1 MSGAGKKQQGTNDF
15 EFFCRHPAD
24 WLEGANM
31 GHLISI
37 AFEGEVDEE
46 AERSIAKHIYRAMEF
61 DDVLFAGRC
70 MKFFTGGDDERN
82 SLAFLARV
90 ERFARKLHA
99 AVPITDIMFH
109 GMREGE
115 MGYAHPPT
123 AAADMNFG
131 AGVPRPIDK
140 SAPPWAAGEAFGAE
154 LKKIHLAWT
163 TDKGVLRDRKGIDK
177 ALAKQKEGP
186 IQVRETNRPEM
197 AEPDLSLFSLAPPYG
212 RDEPPSAGDRPC
224 AHSGKLSVARVFDGK
239 SFAATKLAVVDGKS
253 RVTFELRMPIHRVS
267 VSPCGEHALFS
278 SSPFIS
284 RVDLATGDVT
294 PLPFP
299 NAHELAQT
307 HNAHEFYQRFV
318 ALANGCWAVLT
329 TVALYV
335 FDKDNT
341 LLVRKKIKGT
351 SVAAFA
357 DGYGVAVWKGPAL
370 TAFRFV
376 HGTLK
381 QLTKFAYAPGPLVE
395 IGDALYFGT
404 KVGDLVLEGAHADIA
419 AERARNPR
427 KRKSKAIDC
436 AFLTWRPAPGVE
448 APEPP
453 PVDLPSN
460 IDAYQAAASPSGE
473 WVAFQTKHLLRG
485 ARVRLCVYHR
495 PTASITAAMAES
507 EDFFINDDG
516 RLVVFGLQRAQWCRK
531 PDQVAWEWDSLSL
544 NVQGKGRAS
553 YLREHDL
560 LFVFPETDSYPP
572 TPYACGEHV
581 YALVPF
587 PGLSG
592 AFERDGKAYLQW
604 GELTIEVEGL
614 KQVAAGF

>member
-1 MSGAGKKQQGTNDF
+1 MSGADKKQKGANDF

-24 WLEGANM
+24 WFEGANM

-37 AFEGEVDEE
+37 AFESEVDEE
-46 AERSIAKHIYRAMEF
+46 DQRAIAKHIYRAMEF

-70 MKFFTGGDDERN
+70 VKFFTGGDDERN

-99 AVPITDIMFH
+99 EVPIADIIFH

-115 MGYAHPPT
+115 TGYAHPPT

-131 AGVPRPIDK
+131 SGVPRPIDK
-140 SAPPWAAGEAFGAE
+140 SAPPWEAGEAFDAE

-163 TDKGVLRDRKGIDK
+163 TDKTLLRDRKGIDK

-186 IQVRETNRPEM
+186 IQVREAERPEV

-224 AHSGKLSVARVFDGK
+224 AHSGELSVARVFDGK
-239 SFAATKLAVVDGKS
+239 SFAATELAVVDGKS
-253 RVTFELRMPIHRVS
+253 RVAFELRMPIHRVS
-267 VSPCGEHALFS
+267 VSPCGEYALFS

-284 RVDLATGDVT
+284 RVDLATGDIT

-299 NAHELAQT
+299 NAHEIAQS

-335 FDKDNT
+335 FDEDNT

-376 HGTLK
+376 HGKLK

-419 AERARNPR
+419 AERARTPR

-436 AFLTWRPAPGVE
+436 SFLTWLPAPGVE
-448 APEPP
+448 APAAP
-453 PVDLPSN
+453 PVELPSN

-473 WVAFQTKHLLRG
+473 WVAFQTKDLLPGR
-485 ARVRLCVYHR
+485 RLRLCVFHR
-495 PTASITAAMAES
+495 PTATISTALPECTDFFMTDDARLVALGFGQVMWRTKPESDTAAEWP
-507 EDFFINDDG
+507 
-516 RLVVFGLQRAQWCRK
+516 GLRH
-531 PDQVAWEWDSLSL
+531 SLSL
-544 NVQGKGRAS
+544 RKGRAS
-553 YLREHDL
+553 YLHEHDL
-560 LFVFPETDSYPP
+560 LFFFPQDSGQP
-572 TPYACGEHV
+572 TLFACGEQI
-581 YALVPF
+581 YPLLAF
-587 PGLSG
+587 PGLRG

-604 GELTIEVEGL
+604 GEFTIEVEGL
-614 KQVAAGF
+614 KQVAAS